1 MNISFTKMHGLGN
14 DFMVIEQMSQDIALS
29 SHQIQTLSDR
39 HTGIGFDQLL
49 VVSPSST
56 PEVDFRYQIFN
67 ANGSEVEQCGNGARC
82 FARFVQEKN
91 LTDKAIIVVETNT
104 GIITLNVQA
113 DGNVTVD
120 MGAPILEP
128 QQIPFVAPV
137 TPPATQQQQQQRQTR
152 YTVSTSHGDIT
163 LGAVSMG
170 NPHGVLVVDDVES
183 APVKSLGA
191 ELERHPTF
199 PNRANIGF
207 MQIVSRDHIR
217 LRVFERG
224 VGETLAC
231 GTGACA
237 ATVVA
242 IQQGLV
248 DNRVTVSLP
257 GGDLTI
263 EWHPADASTNVNN
276 NANNHNNKNADHV
289 MMTGPATT
297 VYEGTMTL

>member
-14 DFMVIEQMSQDIALS
+14 DFMVIEQISQNISLNNA
-29 SHQIQTLSDR
+29 QIQRLSDR

-49 VVSPSST
+49 LVSASNSAN
-56 PEVDFRYQIFN
+56 VDFRYQIFN
-67 ANGSEVEQCGNGARC
+67 ADGAEVEQCGNGARC

-91 LTDKAIIVVETNT
+91 LTDKPIIVVETNT
-104 GIITLNVQA
+104 GIITLNVQG

-128 QQIPFVAPV
+128 KDIPFIANEQSITYTIASNDGDV
-137 TPPATQQQQQQRQTR
+137 TLA
-152 YTVSTSHGDIT
+152 
-163 LGAVSMG
+163 AVSMG
-170 NPHGVLVVDDVES
+170 NPHGVLVVNDIDH
-183 APVKSLGA
+183 APVKSLGT
-191 ELERHPTF
+191 ELEKHPTF

-224 VGETLAC
+224 VGETQAC

-237 ATVVA
+237 ATVAA
-242 IQQGLV
+242 IRQGLTN
-248 DNRVTVSLP
+248 NRVTVSLP

-263 EWHPADASTNVNN
+263 EWHPESDAG
-276 NANNHNNKNADHV
+276 HV

-297 VYEGTMTL
+297 VYEGTITL

>member
-14 DFMVIEQMSQDIALS
+14 DFMVIEQMSQDIPLS

-56 PEVDFRYQIFN
+56 PNVDFRYQIFN

-104 GIITLNVQA
+104 GIITLNVQT

-128 QQIPFVAPV
+128 QQIPFASK
-137 TPPATQQQQQQRQTR
+137 QRQIR
-152 YTVSTSHGDIT
+152 YTVSTSQGDIT

-183 APVKSLGA
+183 APVESLGA
-191 ELERHPTF
+191 ELERHPIF

-207 MQIVSRDHIR
+207 MQIVSRNHIR

-224 VGETLAC
+224 VGETQAC

-263 EWHPADASTNVNN
+263 EWHPDGADNN
-276 NANNHNNKNADHV
+276 NHKNKNADHV